1 MAKVAEPP
9 EARKEARKQTG
20 GQTLDETL
28 RLAESGLSV
37 EEIAAARELK
47 PSTIAAHIGE
57 LLQQG
62 KGLDVDHYVDPAV
75 RGEMTEL
82 FRVHGLSRLKPIV
95 DGMAGRAGYEQAHIV
110 RGFLASQGWKI
121 EMADSEASSTEHS
134 GL

>member
-1 MAKVAEPP
+1 MNRSAAPAV
-9 EARKEARKQTG
+9 ARKQTG

-28 RLAESGLSV
+28 RLAQTGHSV

-47 PSTIAAHIGE
+47 PSTVAAHIGE

-75 RGEMTEL
+75 RSEMTEL

-110 RGFLASQGWKI
+110 RGFLVSQGWKM
-121 EMADSEASSTEHS
+121 EMAASDATSSELS